1 MERYSTIDKKY
12 KREIVLLKARPCRWG
27 KCRFCDYIEDNEINE
42 EKIDQ
47 INKEVLKKVTGKYG
61 VLEVIDS
68 ASFFEITENTK
79 KMIKKIVDEK
89 NIHTLFFEC
98 HWIYRNKVHEIREY
112 FKNQKIIIKTGVE
125 TFDNDFRENYLRKGA
140 GFKDYKEVLK
150 YFDSPCLMVGI
161 KGQTKE
167 MIDRDMKI
175 ILNNFPHATV
185 NVFNNNSTD
194 VKRDDKLVEWFLEKY
209 HQRLISNEKIDYLY
223 NITDF
228 GVGWWKMSLEDI
240 L

>member
-27 KCRFCDYIEDNEINE
+27 KCRFCDYIEDNEINK

-47 INKEVLKKVTGKYG
+47 INKKVLGKITGKYG

-68 ASFFEITENTK
+68 ASFFELTENTK
-79 KMIKKIVDEK
+79 KMIKEIVNKK

-112 FKNQKIIIKTGVE
+112 FKNQKIITKTGVE

-167 MIDRDMKI
+167 MIDRDMEI

-185 NVFNNNSTD
+185 NVFNENSTD

-209 HQRLISNEKIDYLY
+209 HDKLKENPKIDYLY

-228 GVGWWKMSLEDI
+228 GVG
-240 L
+240 

>member
-42 EKIDQ
+42 EKIDK
-47 INKEVLKKVTGKYG
+47 INKKVLRKITGKYG
-61 VLEVIDS
+61 VVEVIDS
-68 ASFFEITENTK
+68 ASFFELTEKTK
-79 KMIKKIVDEK
+79 KMIKEIVDEK

-125 TFDNDFRENYLRKGA
+125 TFDNDFRENHLKKGA

-161 KGQTKE
+161 KGQTKD
-167 MIDRDMKI
+167 MIDRDMDI
-175 ILNNFPHATV
+175 ILNNFNHATV

-194 VKRDDKLVEWFLEKY
+194 VKRDDKLVDWFLNKY

>member
-1 MERYSTIDKKY
+1 MMERYSTIDKKY

-228 GVGWWKMSLEDI
+228 GVG
-240 L
+240 

>member
-47 INKEVLKKVTGKYG
+47 INKEVLGKITGKYG

-68 ASFFEITENTK
+68 ASFFELTENTK
-79 KMIKKIVDEK
+79 KMIKEIVDEK

-125 TFDNDFRENYLRKGA
+125 TFDNDFRENYLKKGA

-167 MIDRDMKI
+167 MIDRDMEI

-185 NVFNNNSTD
+185 NVFNENSTD
-194 VKRDDKLVEWFLEKY
+194 VKRDDKLVNWFLKKY
-209 HQRLISNEKIDYLY
+209 HDKLKENPKIDYLY

-228 GVGWWKMSLEDI
+228 GVG
-240 L
+240 

>member
-1 MERYSTIDKKY
+1 MERYSIIDKKY
-12 KREIVLLKARPCRWG
+12 KREIVLLKARPCKWG
-27 KCRFCDYIEDNEINE
+27 KCRFCDYIEDNEIDE
-42 EKIDQ
+42 EKIDK
-47 INKEVLKKVTGKYG
+47 INKKVLEKVTGKYG

-68 ASFFEITENTK
+68 ASFFELTENTK
-79 KMIKKIVDEK
+79 KMIREIVNEK

-98 HWIYRNKVHEIREY
+98 HWIYRKKVNEIKKY

-125 TFDNDFRENYLRKGA
+125 TFDNDFRENHLKKGSS
-140 GFKDYKEVLK
+140 FKTYKDVLK

-167 MIDRDMKI
+167 MIDKDMDI
-175 ILNNFPHATV
+175 ILNNFSHATV
-185 NVFNNNSTD
+185 NVFNENSTD
-194 VKRDDKLVEWFLEKY
+194 VKRDDELVKWFLEKY
-209 HQRLISNEKIDYLY
+209 HDKLKENPKIDYLY

>member
-27 KCRFCDYIEDNEINE
+27 KCGFCDYIEDNEINE
-42 EKIDQ
+42 EKIDK
-47 INKEVLKKVTGKYG
+47 INKKVLRKITGKYG
-61 VLEVIDS
+61 VVEVIDS
-68 ASFFEITENTK
+68 ASFFELTEKTK
-79 KMIKKIVDEK
+79 KMIKEIIDEK

-98 HWIYRNKVHEIREY
+98 HWIYRNKAHEIREY

-125 TFDNDFRENYLRKGA
+125 TFDNDFRENYLKKGA

-161 KGQTKE
+161 KGQTKD
-167 MIDRDMKI
+167 MIDRDMDI
-175 ILNNFPHATV
+175 ILNNFNHATV

-194 VKRDDKLVEWFLEKY
+194 VKRDDKLVDWFLNKY

>member
-42 EKIDQ
+42 EKIDK
-47 INKEVLKKVTGKYG
+47 INKKVLRKITGKYG
-61 VLEVIDS
+61 IVEVIDS
-68 ASFFEITENTK
+68 ASFFELTEKTK
-79 KMIKKIVDEK
+79 KMIKEIVDEK

-125 TFDNDFRENYLRKGA
+125 TFDNDFRENYLKKGA

-161 KGQTKE
+161 KGQTKD
-167 MIDRDMKI
+167 MIDRDMDI
-175 ILNNFPHATV
+175 ILNNFNHATV

-194 VKRDDKLVEWFLEKY
+194 VKRDDKLVDWFLNKY

>member
-1 MERYSTIDKKY
+1 MMERYSTIDKKY

-42 EKIDQ
+42 EKIDK
-47 INKEVLKKVTGKYG
+47 INKKVLRKITGKYG
-61 VLEVIDS
+61 VVEVIDS
-68 ASFFEITENTK
+68 ASFFELTEKTK
-79 KMIKKIVDEK
+79 KMIREIVDEK

-125 TFDNDFRENYLRKGA
+125 TFDNDFRENYLKKGA

-161 KGQTKE
+161 KGQTKD
-167 MIDRDMKI
+167 MIDRDMDI
-175 ILNNFPHATV
+175 ILNNFNHATV

-194 VKRDDKLVEWFLEKY
+194 VKRDDKLVDWFLNKY

-228 GVGWWKMSLEDI
+228 GVG
-240 L
+240 

>member
-1 MERYSTIDKKY
+1 MEGYSTIDKKY

-42 EKIDQ
+42 EKIDK
-47 INKEVLKKVTGKYG
+47 INKKVLRKITGKYG
-61 VLEVIDS
+61 VVEVIDS
-68 ASFFEITENTK
+68 ASFFELTEKTK
-79 KMIKKIVDEK
+79 KMIKEIVDEK

-125 TFDNDFRENYLRKGA
+125 TFDNDFRENHLKKGA

-161 KGQTKE
+161 KGQTKD
-167 MIDRDMKI
+167 MIDRDMDI
-175 ILNNFPHATV
+175 ILNNFNHATV

-194 VKRDDKLVEWFLEKY
+194 VKRDDKLVDWFLNKY

-228 GVGWWKMSLEDI
+228 GVG
-240 L
+240 

>member
-1 MERYSTIDKKY
+1 MERYSIIDKKY
-12 KREIVLLKARPCRWG
+12 KREIVLLKARPCKWG
-27 KCRFCDYIEDNEINE
+27 KCKFCDYIEDNEIYE
-42 EKIDQ
+42 EKINK
-47 INKEVLKKVTGKYG
+47 INKKVLEKVTGKFG

-68 ASFFEITENTK
+68 ASFFELTENTK
-79 KMIKKIVDEK
+79 KMIREIVNEK

-98 HWIYRNKVHEIREY
+98 HWIYRKKVNEIKKY

-125 TFDNDFRENYLRKGA
+125 TFDNDFRENYLKKGA
-140 GFKDYKEVLK
+140 SFKTYKDVLK

-167 MIDRDMKI
+167 MIDKDMDI
-175 ILNNFPHATV
+175 ILNNFSHATV
-185 NVFNNNSTD
+185 NVFNENSTD
-194 VKRDDKLVEWFLEKY
+194 VKRDDELVKWFLEKY
-209 HQRLISNEKIDYLY
+209 HDKLKENPKIDYLY

>member
-1 MERYSTIDKKY
+1 MERYSTIDRKY
-12 KREIVLLKARPCRWG
+12 KREIVLLKARPCRWR
-27 KCRFCDYIEDNEINE
+27 KCKFCDYIEDNEINE

-68 ASFFEITENTK
+68 ASFFELTENTK
-79 KMIKKIVDEK
+79 KMIKEIVNEK

-125 TFDNDFRENYLRKGA
+125 TFDNDFRENHLKKGA

-228 GVGWWKMSLEDI
+228 GVG
-240 L
+240 

>member
-1 MERYSTIDKKY
+1 MMERYSTIDKKY

-42 EKIDQ
+42 EKIDK
-47 INKEVLKKVTGKYG
+47 INEKVLRKITGKYG
-61 VLEVIDS
+61 VVEVIDS
-68 ASFFEITENTK
+68 ASFFELTEKTK
-79 KMIKKIVDEK
+79 KMIKEIVDEK

-125 TFDNDFRENYLRKGA
+125 TFDSDFRENYLKKGA

-161 KGQTKE
+161 KGQTKD
-167 MIDRDMKI
+167 MIDRDMDI
-175 ILNNFPHATV
+175 ILNNFNHATV

-194 VKRDDKLVEWFLEKY
+194 VKRDDKLVDWFLNKY

-228 GVGWWKMSLEDI
+228 GVG
-240 L
+240 

>member
-1 MERYSTIDKKY
+1 MERYAEIDKKY

-27 KCRFCDYIEDNEINE
+27 KCRFCDYIEDNEIDE

-47 INKEVLKKVTGKYG
+47 INKKVLEKVTGKYG

-68 ASFFEITENTK
+68 ASFFELTENTK
-79 KMIKKIVDEK
+79 KMIKEIADEK

-98 HWIYRNKVHEIREY
+98 HWIYRKKVHEIKKY

-125 TFDNDFRENYLRKGA
+125 TFDNDFRENYLKKGA
-140 GFKDYKEVLK
+140 GFKTYEDILK
-150 YFDSPCLMVGI
+150 YFDSPCIMVGI

-167 MIDRDMKI
+167 MIERDLDI
-175 ILNNFPHATV
+175 ILNHFSHATV
-185 NVFNNNSTD
+185 NVFNENSTD
-194 VKRDDKLVEWFLEKY
+194 VKRDDELVKWFLEKY
-209 HQRLISNEKIDYLY
+209 HEKLKDDPKIDYLY

-228 GVGWWKMSLEDI
+228 GVG
-240 L
+240 

>member
-1 MERYSTIDKKY
+1 MDRYSTIDKKY

-42 EKIDQ
+42 EKIDK
-47 INKEVLKKVTGKYG
+47 INKKVLRKITGKYG
-61 VLEVIDS
+61 VVEVIDS
-68 ASFFEITENTK
+68 ASFFELTEKTK
-79 KMIKKIVDEK
+79 KMIKEIVDEK

-125 TFDNDFRENYLRKGA
+125 TFDNDFRENHLKKGA

-161 KGQTKE
+161 KGQTKD
-167 MIDRDMKI
+167 MIDRDMDI
-175 ILNNFPHATV
+175 ILNNFNHATV

-194 VKRDDKLVEWFLEKY
+194 VKRDDKLVDWFLNKY